1 MSEKRNKKSRKI
13 KVLRD
18 LSYFESFLSLELSGE
33 TGIRTPGASQHNGFQ
48 DRRNRPLC
56 HLSKT
61 SFSRSTSLL
70 SGAKVQII
78 FNSANI
84 LPVFS
89 RINCIFASMIYPQNF
104 EQKIGFDQIRQ
115 LLKEKCL
122 STLGEE
128 RVTDMAF
135 SDRFSEVEEHLDQV
149 FEFVRILR
157 EEDNFPAQYFFDVR
171 PSLKRI
177 RVEGMYLDEQELFDL
192 RRSLET
198 IRDIVRFLQK
208 SEGEEEETASPYPCL
223 KRLAGDITVFPQLI
237 GKINGILS
245 PYGKI
250 KDNASAEL
258 ARIRRE
264 LASTMGSISR
274 SLNNILRNAQSEGIV
289 DKDVAPTM
297 RDGRL
302 VIPVVPA
309 LKRKIK
315 GIVHDESASGKTV
328 FIEPAEVVEA
338 NNRIRE
344 LEGDERREIIRIL
357 VEFSNLLR
365 PSIPDILLSYE
376 FLAEIDFIRAKALF
390 SEQITGLKP
399 AFENKQVL
407 DWTMAVHPLLQ
418 LSLAKHGKKVVPLD
432 IELSEKQRILIIS
445 GPNAGGKSVCLKTVG
460 LLQYMLQCG
469 LLIPMHERSHAGIF
483 SNIFIDIGDEQSI
496 EDDLSTYSSHLTNM
510 KIMMKNCNERSL
522 ILIDEFGGGTEPQIG
537 GAIAEAVLKRF
548 NQKQTFGVIT
558 THYQNLKHFAEDH
571 EGVVNGAMLYDRHLM
586 QALFQLQIGNPGSS
600 FAVEIARKIGL
611 PEDVIADAS
620 EIVGSEYINADKYL
634 QDIVRD
640 KRYWEGKRQTI
651 RQREKHMEETIT
663 RYQTEIEDLQKSRK
677 EILRKA
683 KEEAEQLMQEA
694 NARIE
699 NTIRTIKEAQAEK
712 EKTRQARQE
721 LADFRQSM
729 EALAAKEQEE
739 KIARKIEK
747 LKEKQNRKKE
757 KKANKDQG
765 NMLSAQASAEQQAR
779 KEAERLAAI
788 VPGSNVRIKGQT
800 SVGEV
805 MEVNGKNA
813 TVAFGS
819 IKTTVKL
826 DRLERTNAQPK
837 QADVSAKSTYISSQ
851 TQDSMYEKKLNFK
864 QDIDVRGMRGDE
876 ALQAVTYFIDDA
888 ILVGMSRVRI
898 LHGTGTGILRT
909 LIRQYLQ
916 TVPGISHFADEHIQ
930 FGGAGITVVDL
941 S

>member
-1 MSEKRNKKSRKI
+1 
-13 KVLRD
+13 
-18 LSYFESFLSLELSGE
+18 
-33 TGIRTPGASQHNGFQ
+33 
-48 DRRNRPLC
+48 
-56 HLSKT
+56 
-61 SFSRSTSLL
+61 
-70 SGAKVQII
+70 
-78 FNSANI
+78 
-84 LPVFS
+84 
-89 RINCIFASMIYPQNF
+89 MIYPQNF

-135 SDRFSEVEEHLDQV
+135 SDRFSEVEERLDQV
-149 FEFVRILR
+149 TEFVRILQ

-198 IRDIVRFLQK
+198 IRDIVCFLQK
-208 SEGEEEETASPYPCL
+208 SEDEEESTSPYPCL

-274 SLNNILRNAQSEGIV
+274 SLNSILRNAQSEGVV

-357 VEFSNLLR
+357 MEFSNLLR
-365 PSIPDILLSYE
+365 PSIPDVLLSYE

-432 IELSEKQRILIIS
+432 IELNEKQRILIIS

-510 KIMMKNCNERSL
+510 KIMMKSCNERSL

-558 THYQNLKHFAEDH
+558 THYQKLKHFAEDH

-651 RQREKHMEETIT
+651 RQREKHMEETIA
-663 RYQTEIEDLQKSRK
+663 RYQAEIEELQKSRK

-699 NTIRTIKEAQAEK
+699 NTIRTIKEVQAEK
-712 EKTRQARQE
+712 EKTRQVRQE
-721 LADFRQSM
+721 LSDFRESM

-757 KKANKDQG
+757 KKANRGQE
-765 NMLSAQASAEQQAR
+765 NALSAQALAEQQAR

-788 VPGSNVRIKGQT
+788 VPGSNVKIKGQT

-805 MEVNGKNA
+805 LEINGKNA
-813 TVAFGS
+813 VVAFGS

-837 QADVSAKSTYISSQ
+837 QADVSTKSTYISSQ

-916 TVPGISHFADEHIQ
+916 TVPGVNHFADEHIQ